1 MIHTMA
7 TSSSTA
13 AAIGARGLTKRYGS
27 TVALDS
33 LDLSI
38 PPGEVYGFLG
48 PNGAG
53 KTTTIRL
60 LLGLQR
66 PTSGTA
72 ALFGVDAWRNPV
84 DVHRKL
90 AYVAGEPLLW
100 PALTGWEC
108 LLFLGR
114 LHRSVDEGYRQTLI
128 ERFQFEPD
136 KRVRDY
142 SKGNRQ
148 KIQLIAAFATRAEL
162 LILDEPTSGLDPL
175 MEAAFRETVGEA
187 RAAGCTVFL
196 SSHILSEVEALCDR
210 VGILSQG
217 RLVEEGTLDELRHL
231 SQHIVQATFAGEP
244 PAINLPGVTVE
255 RAGPATL
262 HFSVQGPVGRL
273 IDALSG
279 TGVVSLTSREPS
291 LEELF
296 LAHYNHGPKD
306 A

>member
-1 MIHTMA
+1 MIQPMA
-7 TSSSTA
+7 TSTSATA
-13 AAIGARGLTKRYGS
+13 AISARGLTKRYGS

-38 PPGEVYGFLG
+38 PAGEVYGFLG

-66 PTSGTA
+66 ATSGTA

-128 ERFQFEPD
+128 
-136 KRVRDY
+136 
-142 SKGNRQ
+142 
-148 KIQLIAAFATRAEL
+148 
-162 LILDEPTSGLDPL
+162 
-175 MEAAFRETVGEA
+175 
-187 RAAGCTVFL
+187 
-196 SSHILSEVEALCDR
+196 
-210 VGILSQG
+210 
-217 RLVEEGTLDELRHL
+217 
-231 SQHIVQATFAGEP
+231 
-244 PAINLPGVTVE
+244 
-255 RAGPATL
+255 
-262 HFSVQGPVGRL
+262 
-273 IDALSG
+273 
-279 TGVVSLTSREPS
+279 
-291 LEELF
+291 
-296 LAHYNHGPKD
+296 
-306 A
+306 

>member
-1 MIHTMA
+1 MILEMA
-7 TSSSTA
+7 TTTSTA
-13 AAIGARGLTKRYGS
+13 AAISTRGLTKRYGA
-27 TVALDS
+27 TLALDS

-53 KTTTIRL
+53 KTTTIRM

-72 ALFGVDAWRNPV
+72 TLFGTDAWRRPIE
-84 DVHRKL
+84 VHRRL

-114 LHRSVDEGYRQTLI
+114 LHGSVDGHYRQTLI
-128 ERFQFEPD
+128 ERFQFEPH

-187 RAAGCTVFL
+187 RGAGCTVFL
-196 SSHILSEVEALCDR
+196 SSHILNEVEALCDR

-244 PAINLPGVTVE
+244 PSIDLPAVTVE

-262 HFSVQGPVGRL
+262 HF
-273 IDALSG
+273 
-279 TGVVSLTSREPS
+279 GVRDRW
-291 LEELF
+291 
-296 LAHYNHGPKD
+296 AG
-306 A
+306 